1 MESVLTWV
9 SIKCQTR
16 NTLFFLGV
24 IFMILRLNFFQIS
37 VIILYTIYIVVS
49 EPFCYTFC
57 THLSLLLIFSFY
69 NLLNAFCSWIGNRQ
83 TSTRLW
89 VIKCLF
95 QNTELFCHLLIK
107 SRDDRITHL
116 PCCCRYNDRGKLL
129 FLRHH
134 NQHSNSW
141 LNFPC
146 CIIPYKIVYIDGC
159 RRT

>member
-1 MESVLTWV
+1 MIKIFSKYLLDYYISFLCHNCNIISVPNYPIYWFFV
-9 SIKCQTR
+9 SI
-16 NTLFFLGV
+16 
-24 IFMILRLNFFQIS
+24 
-37 VIILYTIYIVVS
+37 
-49 EPFCYTFC
+49 
-57 THLSLLLIFSFY
+57 
-69 NLLNAFCSWIGNRQ
+69 NLLNAVCSWIGNRQ

-95 QNTELFCHLLIK
+95 QNTEFFCHLLIK
-107 SRDDRITHL
+107 SRDDRTTHL